1 VPPPFALTPFL
12 FAAKVLF
19 AVPIATPVTVVVP
32 VEALSIS
39 SIVPMMIVGE
49 CSRRLKNSQACQ

>member
-1 VPPPFALTPFL
+1 
-12 FAAKVLF
+12 
-19 AVPIATPVTVVVP
+19 VPIATPVTVVVP